1 MGEEKSQG
9 TRERLYLH
17 AITYTNAKGLR
28 APSLSSALCALRSA
42 LCALRSALLASALC
56 ALAATR
62 LLLQ

>member
-28 APSLSSALCALRSA
+28 APCLASALCALRSA
-42 LCALRSALLASALC
+42 LCALRS
-56 ALAATR
+56 
-62 LLLQ
+62 